1 MGNLGIRDIKIVQR
15 LTTGMLLA
23 STMLTCA
30 TSAYAQQK
38 SVGTSPREIVVTAQK
53 RSENLQN
60 VPLSI
65 QALTTEKL
73 TELNVSN
80 FSDYAKFLPSVSFQ
94 TLAPGQTS
102 VYMRGV
108 ASGENG
114 NHSASLPSVGIYLD
128 EQPVTTILG
137 ALDVHVYDIAR
148 IEALAGPQGTLY
160 GASSQA
166 GTIRIITNKPDP
178 GKYSAAFDVA
188 LNTVDH
194 GGIGHGAQGYVNI
207 PLSEK
212 AAIRLV
218 GWTQHDAGYID
229 NVHGQRTFPTS
240 GETDDNANL
249 AKNNFNDVDTYG
261 GRAALKVDLDDRW
274 TVTPSVM
281 AQSAYANGVFA
292 YDPSV
297 GDLQVKHYNDDWS
310 KDRWIQVALTLE
322 GKISNLDFV
331 YAGAMMDRKLSQHAD
346 YSDYSYWYDQPGYS
360 YGGSWYD
367 NSFVPINPSQYIW
380 GKEHFGKQS
389 HEVRLSSPQD
399 ERFRWIVGAFYQR
412 QTNAIEQRYIINN
425 LNDGLEV
432 PFWPDTIWLTEQ
444 RRIDRDRA
452 IFGEA
457 SYDLWKPLTVTA
469 GVRFY
474 KAHNTLAGF
483 FGFNFLDLTD
493 PLDTGYSTNTDYQ
506 CFSPVRILGGPCTNL
521 DKGVSESGHT
531 QKLNLTYHIDDSR
544 MIYATW
550 STGFRPG
557 GINRRGS
564 QPPYQ
569 SDTLTNY
576 ELGWKTSWMDD
587 RLTLNGA
594 LFKEV
599 WKDVQ
604 ISFLGTNGLTNI
616 RNAGQATIKGIESN
630 IDWAVDEY
638 LTISGGA
645 TYLSA
650 KIDQNFCQ
658 DLVGGVIVTDCAS
671 PAAPAGT
678 ELPVTPRL
686 KSNVTAR
693 WEFPWLNG
701 TGHFQAS
708 YVYQGAVWPELRIE
722 ERGIL
727 GRQKAYGTIDLS
739 YGLDAGNTSYELF
752 LTNAFDERGD
762 VYRYTECY
770 IQVCGVHQTYIV
782 PTHPR
787 TLGLRIG
794 KTY

>member
-1 MGNLGIRDIKIVQR
+1 
-15 LTTGMLLA
+15 MLLA
-23 STMLTCA
+23 STMLTCV
-30 TSAYAQQK
+30 TSAYAQQR
-38 SVGTSPREIVVTAQK
+38 SAGISPKEIVVTAQK

-60 VPLSI
+60 VPFSI

-73 TELNVSN
+73 TELNVTN

-94 TLAPGQTS
+94 TVAPGQTS

-148 IEALAGPQGTLY
+148 VEALAGPQGTLY

-166 GTIRIITNKPDP
+166 GTLRIITNKPDP
-178 GKYSAAFDVA
+178 SKYSAAFDVS
-188 LNTVDH
+188 LNAVDH
-194 GGIGHGAQGYVNI
+194 GGIGHGAEGYVNI
-207 PLSEK
+207 PLSDK

-229 NVHGQRTFPTS
+229 NVHGQRPYLTS
-240 GETDDNANL
+240 GAIEDNANL
-249 AKNNFNDVDTYG
+249 AKKNFNDVDTYG

-281 AQSAYANGVFA
+281 AQSAYANGIFA

-297 GDLQVKHYNDDWS
+297 GDLQVERYNEDWN
-310 KDRWIQVALTLE
+310 KDRWIQAALTLE

-331 YAGAMMDRKLSQHAD
+331 YAGAMMDRKLSGHSD
-346 YSDYSYWYDQPGYS
+346 YSDYSYWYDQVLGY
-360 YGGSWYD
+360 GASWID
-367 NSFVPINPSQYIW
+367 NAGDPIAIPSQYVW
-380 GKEHFGKQS
+380 GKYHFGKQS

-412 QTNAIEQRYIINN
+412 QTNAIEQRYKINN
-425 LNDGLEV
+425 LNDTLEI
-432 PFWPDTIWLTEQ
+432 PFWDDTLWLTTQ

-452 IFGEA
+452 VFGEA
-457 SYDLWKPLTVTA
+457 SFDLSKPLTVTA

-483 FGFNFLDLTD
+483 FGYNYIDPDIPGDL
-493 PLDTGYSTNTDYQ
+493 GYSGNDNYK
-506 CFSPVRILGGPCTNL
+506 CRWPVRFLGGPCMDVN
-521 DKGVSESGHT
+521 KGISETGHT
-531 QKLNLTYHIDDSR
+531 QKLNLTYRIDDSR

-557 GINRRGS
+557 GVNRRGS
-564 QPPYQ
+564 LPPYT
-569 SDTLTNY
+569 SDVLTNY
-576 ELGWKTSWMDD
+576 EFGWKTSWLDD
-587 RLTLNGA
+587 RLILNGA
-594 LFKEV
+594 VFKEV
-599 WKDVQ
+599 WKDAQ
-604 ISFLGTNGLTNI
+604 ISVLGLNGLTNV
-616 RNAGQATIKGIESN
+616 RNVGQATIKGIESN
-630 IDWAVDEY
+630 IDWAVDEF

-658 DLVGGVIVTDCAS
+658 DLVGPDQDQITHDCPPTIANRFA
-671 PAAPAGT
+671 PEAPAGT
-678 ELPVTPRL
+678 ELPVTPRF
-686 KSNVTAR
+686 KGNVTAR
-693 WEFPWLNG
+693 WEFPWLTG
-701 TGHFQAS
+701 TGHFQMS
-708 YVYQGAVWPELRIE
+708 YVYTGATWAELRIV
-722 ERGIL
+722 ERGLL
-727 GRQKAYGTIDLS
+727 GRQKAYGTADFS
-739 YGLDAGNTSYELF
+739 YGLDRENTTYELF

-762 VYRYTECY
+762 VYRSASCT
-770 IQVCGVHQTYIV
+770 IFRQDVPAVICGNQPYIV

-794 KTY
+794 KHY